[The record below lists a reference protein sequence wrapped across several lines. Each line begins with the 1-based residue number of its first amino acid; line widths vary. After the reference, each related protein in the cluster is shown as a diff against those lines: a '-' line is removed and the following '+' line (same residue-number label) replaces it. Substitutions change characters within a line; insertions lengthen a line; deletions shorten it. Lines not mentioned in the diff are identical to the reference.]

1 MSERKQQ
8 AVQRRPDLR
17 RKAIPLVAVGLGMAG
32 LAWAAVPLYDLF
44 CRVTGYA
51 GTTQVATEGSDR
63 VLERMVTVRFDAS
76 TARGMP
82 WEFRPAKTAVQVHIG
97 ETTLAF
103 YEAYNPTDRVIAGT
117 SSYNV
122 SPPSV
127 GGYFTKID
135 CFCFTEQVL
144 QPGERVS
151 MPVTFYIDPEIVD
164 DPETEGVTTI
174 TLSYTFYETELDSQ
188 AALGQAK
195 SGVGVN

>member
-1 MSERKQQ
+1 MSERP
-8 AVQRRPDLR
+8 APADLR

-44 CRVTGYA
+44 CRVTGFG

-76 TARGMP
+76 TARDMP
-82 WEFRPAKTAVQVHIG
+82 WEFRPVRTAIQLRIG
-97 ETTLAF
+97 ETALAF

-117 SSYNV
+117 ASYNV
-122 SPPSV
+122 SPFSV

-144 QPGERVS
+144 QPGQRVT
-151 MPVTFYIDPEIVD
+151 MPVTFYVDPEMVD
-164 DPETEGVTTI
+164 DAETTGVTTI
-174 TLSYTFYETELDSQ
+174 TLSYTFFETELDSQ
-188 AALGQAK
+188 AALGQTQTDA
-195 SGVGVN
+195 GAN